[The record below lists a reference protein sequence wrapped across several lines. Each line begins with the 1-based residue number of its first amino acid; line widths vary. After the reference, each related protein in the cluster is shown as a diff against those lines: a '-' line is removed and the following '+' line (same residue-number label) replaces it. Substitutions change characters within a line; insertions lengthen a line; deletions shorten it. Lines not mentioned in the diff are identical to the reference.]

1 MDIHHIHLSRLE
13 QAIIMLVRR
22 IGATGVIALITIASI
37 ILSVLATLALV
48 IPQFSLEYSND
59 LILTGVIKSEMGEIK

>member
-1 MDIHHIHLSRLE
+1 MDIHHIHLAPLE

-22 IGATGVIALITIASI
+22 IGARGVIALITIASI

-59 LILTGVIKSEMGEIK
+59 LILTVSLIIAVTIP